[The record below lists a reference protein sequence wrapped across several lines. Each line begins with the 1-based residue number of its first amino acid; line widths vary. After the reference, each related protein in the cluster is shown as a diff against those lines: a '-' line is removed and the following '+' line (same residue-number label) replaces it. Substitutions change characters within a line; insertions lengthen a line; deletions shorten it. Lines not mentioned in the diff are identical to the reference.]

1 MAQFQY
7 KAMDPRGKLVTGT
20 MEAANAADL
29 ELRLGR
35 MALDVIRSREVQ
47 RSIPRFGTRAI
58 KRRDLITFC
67 LHMEQLTS
75 AGVPIIEGL
84 SDLRDSLDH
93 PRFREV
99 ITAVIESIQGGATLS
114 DAMGAF
120 PKVFPGVMLSLI
132 RAGEQTGRLSD
143 VFKNLTEN
151 LKWQDEQMAMTR
163 KLLTYPAIVGTVVIG
178 VIFFLMIYLVPQLLS
193 FVTAMGKEIP
203 LHTKALIAVSNGVAE
218 YWYLVILVPVALVA
232 LASYLARVNPAVR
245 ATLDDWKLR
254 FWVIG
259 PILKKSLLARFSNY
273 FALMYGAGI
282 PVLDSLKVSE
292 DIVGN
297 RALGNAIERAG
308 RQIADGASL
317 SGGFESAGVFPP
329 LVLRM
334 LRVGESTGALEDAMR
349 QVGYFY
355 SRDVRESVDRLQSL
369 IEPTM
374 TLFLGA
380 ILAWVMFSVLGPIY
394 DLITQ
399 IKI

>member
-114 DAMGAF
+114 DAMGAV

-259 PILKKSLLARFSNY
+259 PLLKKSLLARFSNY

>member
-114 DAMGAF
+114 DAMGAV

-317 SGGFESAGVFPP
+317 SGGFESDGVFPP

>member
-1 MAQFQY
+1 
-7 KAMDPRGKLVTGT
+7 
-20 MEAANAADL
+20 
-29 ELRLGR
+29 
-35 MALDVIRSREVQ
+35 
-47 RSIPRFGTRAI
+47 
-58 KRRDLITFC
+58 
-67 LHMEQLTS
+67 
-75 AGVPIIEGL
+75 
-84 SDLRDSLDH
+84 
-93 PRFREV
+93 
-99 ITAVIESIQGGATLS
+99 
-114 DAMGAF
+114 
-120 PKVFPGVMLSLI
+120 
-132 RAGEQTGRLSD
+132 
-143 VFKNLTEN
+143 
-151 LKWQDEQMAMTR
+151 
-163 KLLTYPAIVGTVVIG
+163 
-178 VIFFLMIYLVPQLLS
+178 
-193 FVTAMGKEIP
+193 
-203 LHTKALIAVSNGVAE
+203 
-218 YWYLVILVPVALVA
+218 
-232 LASYLARVNPAVR
+232 VR

-349 QVGYFY
+349 QVSYFY

>member
-114 DAMGAF
+114 DAMGAV

-163 KLLTYPAIVGTVVIG
+163 KLLTYPAIVGVVVLG

>member
-1 MAQFQY
+1 MAQFEY
-7 KAMDPRGKLVTGT
+7 KAMDARGKVVTGAI
-20 MEAANAADL
+20 EAANTADL

-35 MALDVIRSREVQ
+35 MGLDLIRSDEVV
-47 RSIPRFGTRAI
+47 RAIPRFGTRSI

-84 SDLRDSLDH
+84 ADLRDSMDH

-99 ITAVIESIQGGATLS
+99 ITAVIESIQGGSTLS
-114 DAMGAF
+114 DALASF
-120 PKVFPGVMLSLI
+120 PQVFPDVMVSLV
-132 RAGEQTGRLSD
+132 RAGEQTGRLAE
-143 VFKNLTEN
+143 VFRNLTDS
-151 LKWQDEQMAMTR
+151 LKWQDEQMALTR
-163 KLLTYPAIVGTVVIG
+163 KLLTYPAIVGLVVIG
-178 VIFFLMIYLVPQLLS
+178 VIFFLMVYLVPQLLA
-193 FVTAMGKEIP
+193 FVTAMGKQVP
-203 LHTKALIAVSNGVAE
+203 LHTRVLIAVSNAIAN
-218 YWYLVILVPVALVA
+218 YWYLVLAVPTMVVGLFVYAG
-232 LASYLARVNPAVR
+232 RVNPAAR
-245 ATLDDWKLR
+245 AAIDGFKLKA
-254 FWVIG
+254 WVVG
-259 PILKKSLLARFSNY
+259 PILKKSLLARFANY

-282 PVLDSLKVSE
+282 PVLDCLKVSE

-297 RALGNAIERAG
+297 RALGAAIGRAG

-317 SGGFESAGVFPP
+317 SGGFEAAGVFPP

-334 LRVGESTGALEDAMR
+334 LRVGEGTGALEESLR
-349 QVGYFY
+349 QVSYFY
-355 SRDVRESVDRLQSL
+355 SRDVRESVERLQSL

-374 TLFLGA
+374 TVILGA

>member
-114 DAMGAF
+114 DAMGAV

-374 TLFLGA
+374 IGSKDTPRGA
-380 ILAWVMFSVLGPIY
+380 CQVISRMLLPPTCRR
-394 DLITQ
+394 L
-399 IKI
+399 

>member
-114 DAMGAF
+114 DAMGAV

>member
-114 DAMGAF
+114 DAMGAV

-282 PVLDSLKVSE
+282 PVLDSLKLSE

>member
-20 MEAANAADL
+20 MEAANVVDL

-35 MALDVIRSREVQ
+35 MALDLIRSKEVR
-47 RSIPRFGTRAI
+47 RSVPRFGTRAI

-67 LHMEQLTS
+67 LHMEQLTA

-84 SDLRDSLDH
+84 SDLRDSMDH

-120 PKVFPGVMLSLI
+120 PRVFPGVMLSLI

-163 KLLTYPAIVGTVVIG
+163 KLLTYPAIVGAVVVG

-203 LHTKALIAVSNGVAE
+203 LHTKVLIAVSNAVAE
-218 YWYLVILVPVALVA
+218 YWYLVVLVPVVFVA
-232 LASYLARVNPAVR
+232 LASYLARLNPSVR
-245 ATLDDWKLR
+245 ATIDNWKLR

-292 DIVGN
+292 SIVGN
-297 RALGNAIERAG
+297 RALANAIERAG
-308 RQIADGASL
+308 RQIGDGASL
-317 SGGFESAGVFPP
+317 SGGFESSGVFPP

-349 QVGYFY
+349 QVSYFY

-399 IKI
+399 IKV

>member
-99 ITAVIESIQGGATLS
+99 ITAVIESIEGGATLS
-114 DAMGAF
+114 DAMGAV

>member
-114 DAMGAF
+114 DAMGAV

-292 DIVGN
+292 SIVGN
-297 RALGNAIERAG
+297 RALANAIERAG

>member
-120 PKVFPGVMLSLI
+120 PRVFPGVMLSLI

>member
-114 DAMGAF
+114 DAMGAL
-120 PKVFPGVMLSLI
+120 PKVYPGVMLSLI

>member
-1 MAQFQY
+1 VAQFQY

-114 DAMGAF
+114 DAMGAV

>member
-1 MAQFQY
+1 MAQYQY
-7 KAMDPRGKLVTGT
+7 KAMDPRGKLVTGA
-20 MEAANAADL
+20 MDAANAADL

-35 MALDVIRSREVQ
+35 MGLDLIRSKEVE
-47 RSIPRFGTRAI
+47 RTIPRFGTRAI

-99 ITAVIESIQGGATLS
+99 ITAVIESIQGGSTLS
-114 DAMGAF
+114 DAMAAF
-120 PKVFPGVMLSLI
+120 PKVFPGVMVSLI

-163 KLLTYPAIVGTVVIG
+163 KLLTYPAIVGAVVIG
-178 VIFFLMIYLVPQLLS
+178 VIFFLMIYLVPQLLA
-193 FVTAMGKEIP
+193 FVTAMGKEVP
-203 LHTKALIAVSNGVAE
+203 LHTRILITVSRGIAD
-218 YWYLVILVPVALVA
+218 YWYLVILVPVLVVGF
-232 LASYLARVNPAVR
+232 LTYLARVNPLVR
-245 ATLDDWKLR
+245 VMVDDWKLR

-297 RALGNAIERAG
+297 RALANAIDRAG

-334 LRVGESTGALEDAMR
+334 LRVGESTGALEDALR
-349 QVGYFY
+349 QVSYFY

-374 TLFLGA
+374 TVILGA
-380 ILAWVMFSVLGPIY
+380 VLAWVMFSVLGPIY

>member
-84 SDLRDSLDH
+84 SDLRDSMDH

-120 PKVFPGVMLSLI
+120 PRVFPGVMLSLV

-163 KLLTYPAIVGTVVIG
+163 KLLTYPAIVGVVVLG

-232 LASYLARVNPAVR
+232 LASYLARVNPGVR
-245 ATLDDWKLR
+245 AAIDDWKLR

-292 DIVGN
+292 SIVGN
-297 RALGNAIERAG
+297 RALANAIERAG
-308 RQIADGASL
+308 RQIGDGASL

-349 QVGYFY
+349 QVSYFY

>member
-7 KAMDPRGKLVTGT
+7 KAMDSRGKLVTGT
-20 MEAANAADL
+20 MEAANVVDL

-35 MALDVIRSREVQ
+35 MALDLIRSKEV
-47 RSIPRFGTRAI
+47 RRAIPRFGTRAI

-67 LHMEQLTS
+67 LHMEQLTA

-84 SDLRDSLDH
+84 SDLRDSMDH

-99 ITAVIESIQGGATLS
+99 ITAVIESIQGGETLS

-120 PKVFPGVMLSLI
+120 PRVFPGVMLSLI

-143 VFKNLTEN
+143 VFKNLTEH

-163 KLLTYPAIVGTVVIG
+163 KLLTYPAIVGIVVVG

-193 FVTAMGKEIP
+193 FVTGMGKEIP
-203 LHTKALIAVSNGVAE
+203 LHTEVLIAVSKFVAE
-218 YWYLVILVPVALVA
+218 YWYLLILLPVGLVALV
-232 LASYLARVNPAVR
+232 SYLARVNPGVR
-245 ATLDDWKLR
+245 ATIDDWKLR

-273 FALMYGAGI
+273 FALMYGSGI

-292 DIVGN
+292 SIVGN
-297 RALGNAIERAG
+297 RALANAIERAG
-308 RQIADGASL
+308 HQIGDGASL
-317 SGGFESAGVFPP
+317 SSGFESAGVFPP

-349 QVGYFY
+349 QVSYFY

>member
-114 DAMGAF
+114 DAMGAV

-178 VIFFLMIYLVPQLLS
+178 VIFLLMIDQVPQLLS